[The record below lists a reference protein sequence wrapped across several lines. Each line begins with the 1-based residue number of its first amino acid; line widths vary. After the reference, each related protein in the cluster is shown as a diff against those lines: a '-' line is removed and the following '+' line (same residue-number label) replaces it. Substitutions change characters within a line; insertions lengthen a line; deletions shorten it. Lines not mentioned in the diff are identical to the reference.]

1 MILHSFPGWHSRC
14 IALAAAGLGEPTASD
29 AVDVGLGRAGL
40 TELKGE
46 LPMQNALL
54 VGLSRQVALSREMD
68 VIANNLANMN
78 TSGFK
83 ADGAVFEEYVSPTA
97 RANNFPAADSRISF
111 VHDRATW
118 MDLSQGPLERT
129 GNPLDVAVS
138 GKGYLVVQTPRGERY
153 TRNGA
158 LQINN
163 SGELVTAEGFQ
174 VVGESGPITFQ
185 PKDRNITISQDG
197 TISVRDGNNSQTE
210 SQRGQLRLVS
220 FDQPGRL
227 QKDGTGVFVAPA
239 GVAPQADKLSRV
251 MQGTVE
257 KSNVRSVIEMTRMI
271 EVTRSYTHI
280 ANILSQQ
287 ADLRR
292 TAIEKLSEVPTS

>member
-1 MILHSFPGWHSRC
+1 M
-14 IALAAAGLGEPTASD
+14 AAAGLGEPTAPD
-29 AVDVGLGRAGL
+29 AVDAGLGRAGL

-54 VGLSRQVALSREMD
+54 VGLSRQVALAREMD
-68 VIANNLANMN
+68 VIANNLANMT

-129 GNPLDVAVS
+129 GNPLDVAIN
-138 GKGYLVVQTPRGERY
+138 GKGYLAVQTPRGERY

-158 LQINN
+158 LQVNN

-174 VVGESGPITFQ
+174 VMGESGPITFQ

-197 TISVRDGNNSQTE
+197 TISVREGSNTQTE
-210 SQRGQLRLVS
+210 SQRGQLRVVS
-220 FDQPGRL
+220 FDQAGRL

-239 GVAPQADKLSRV
+239 GVTPQADKLSRV
-251 MQGTVE
+251 MQGSVE